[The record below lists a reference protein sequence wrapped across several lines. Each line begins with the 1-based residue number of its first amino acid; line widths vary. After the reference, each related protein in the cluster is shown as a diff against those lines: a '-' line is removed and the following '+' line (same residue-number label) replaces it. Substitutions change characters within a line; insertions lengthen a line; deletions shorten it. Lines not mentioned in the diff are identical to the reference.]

1 MNFKNVLK
9 FQILKVDII
18 LNYFLPHTQTIQ
30 SQWNKFRNTY
40 SDYKLF
46 VKFNVTINTDKF
58 SVFRIQNERLK
69 RLELIYNL
77 HIKGLSNKEISE
89 YLNNKNLKTFRTNDI
104 YTPKL
109 IWITLKKYNI
119 RLLRKNENILQIRE
133 SLYVKPHNK
142 F

>member
-1 MNFKNVLK
+1 MLINRG
-9 FQILKVDII
+9 
-18 LNYFLPHTQTIQ
+18 IQ
-30 SQWNKFRNTY
+30 QNQLQWNKFRNTY
-40 SDYKLF
+40 SDYALF
-46 VKFNVTINTDKF
+46 VKFNVIINTDKL

-109 IWITLKKYNI
+109 IWMTLKKYNI
-119 RLLRKNENILQIRE
+119 RLLRKNKNILQIRE

>member
-1 MNFKNVLK
+1 MREYHAKKN
-9 FQILKVDII
+9 
-18 LNYFLPHTQTIQ
+18 PHNPKNR

-46 VKFNVTINTDKF
+46 VKFNVIINTDKL

-109 IWITLKKYNI
+109 IWMTLKKYNI

>member
-1 MNFKNVLK
+1 MRELRTKKN
-9 FQILKVDII
+9 
-18 LNYFLPHTQTIQ
+18 PHNPANR

-46 VKFNVTINTDKF
+46 VKFNVIINTDKL

-109 IWITLKKYNI
+109 IWMTLKKYNI

>member
-1 MNFKNVLK
+1 MIRWNRFKSTIFEYK
-9 FQILKVDII
+9 FYFRFQIVI
-18 LNYFLPHTQTIQ
+18 QT
-30 SQWNKFRNTY
+30 NK
-40 SDYKLF
+40 LG
-46 VKFNVTINTDKF
+46 I
-58 SVFRIQNERLK
+58 FRIGNERLK
-69 RLELIYNL
+69 RLELIYSL
-77 HIKGLSNKEISE
+77 HKKGLSNKDISE

-109 IWITLKKYNI
+109 IWMTLKKYNI

>member
-1 MNFKNVLK
+1 M
-9 FQILKVDII
+9 
-18 LNYFLPHTQTIQ
+18 
-30 SQWNKFRNTY
+30 
-40 SDYKLF
+40 
-46 VKFNVTINTDKF
+46 

-109 IWITLKKYNI
+109 IWMTLKKYKI
-119 RLLRKNENILQIRE
+119 RLLRNKDNIMQIKE
-133 SLYVKPHNK
+133 CLYVTPINK
-142 F
+142 NYINLLITTLLK

>member
-1 MNFKNVLK
+1 MWINLGIWQNQL
-9 FQILKVDII
+9 
-18 LNYFLPHTQTIQ
+18 
-30 SQWNKFRNTY
+30 QWNKFRNTY

-46 VKFNVTINTDKF
+46 VKFNVTINTDKL

-109 IWITLKKYNI
+109 IWMTLKKYNI

>member
-1 MNFKNVLK
+1 MLYLLGRPLQHNPL
-9 FQILKVDII
+9 
-18 LNYFLPHTQTIQ
+18 
-30 SQWNKFRNTY
+30 QWNKFRNTY

-46 VKFNVTINTDKF
+46 VKFNVTINTDKL

-109 IWITLKKYNI
+109 ILMTLKKYNI

>member
-1 MNFKNVLK
+1 MLA
-9 FQILKVDII
+9 
-18 LNYFLPHTQTIQ
+18 
-30 SQWNKFRNTY
+30 
-40 SDYKLF
+40 
-46 VKFNVTINTDKF
+46 
-58 SVFRIQNERLK
+58 FRIRNERLK

-77 HIKGLSNKEISE
+77 HSKGLSNKEISE

-109 IWITLKKYNI
+109 ILMTLKKYNI
-119 RLLRKNENILQIRE
+119 RLLRKNKNILQIRE

>member
-1 MNFKNVLK
+1 MLRLYFGFHCFLLCYFKFSPLR
-9 FQILKVDII
+9 
-18 LNYFLPHTQTIQ
+18 
-30 SQWNKFRNTY
+30 WNKFRNTY

-46 VKFNVTINTDKF
+46 VKFNVTINTDKL

-109 IWITLKKYNI
+109 IWMTLKKYNI
-119 RLLRKNENILQIRE
+119 RLLRKNENILQIKE